1 MPHKEDDEDESDHV
15 VVVDAKDS
23 SDAAEAI
30 SRIIES
36 LCRMLKLCT
45 TTARSSCGKRSLQ
58 SSRDFNREI
67 QDKAHGRK
75 EHFCTQWLI
84 QNRQL

>member
-15 VVVDAKDS
+15 VVVDAYDS

-30 SRIIES
+30 SRIIVSHAEAVHNDGA
-36 LCRMLKLCT
+36 LELWC
-45 TTARSSCGKRSLQ
+45 KRPLQ
-58 SSRDFNREI
+58 SSCDFNREI

-75 EHFCTQWLI
+75 ERFCTQWLV